1 MDGQILGPNARIIG
15 ISVAEV
21 RGIRLEESLKV
32 EKLKDCRQAGVSS
45 DSRLN
50 PNKNPPLGDL

>member
-1 MDGQILGPNARIIG
+1 MDEHILGPNAGIIS

-21 RGIRLEESLKV
+21 RGISLEESLKF

-50 PNKNPPLGDL
+50 PNKNPPLGDP